1 MVLALP
7 ARAALETQGPPPALR
22 ECEFSTGA
30 FVEPITAWEAPRRL
44 SFDVTG
50 PPPALVELTPYRSI
64 DPPHR
69 DGAFRA
75 RRGEFRLV
83 ALPGGRTR
91 LAGST
96 WYELRMAP
104 EPYWWFWSDALV
116 HAIHQRVLVHVKRLV
131 EGERPG

>member
-1 MVLALP
+1 MSALQP
-7 ARAALETQGPPPALR
+7 CVHQSLPLPRPALLHD
-22 ECEFSTGA
+22 EFEGFPVRVDHHVEVVIALRGA
-30 FVEPITAWEAPRRL
+30 AQTHV
-44 SFDVTG
+44 
-50 PPPALVELTPYRSI
+50 
-64 DPPHR
+64 

-104 EPYWWFWSDALV
+104 EPYRWLWSDALV
-116 HAIHQRVLVHVKRLV
+116 HAILQRVLVHVKCLAGGGTPVVMRA
-131 EGERPG
+131 GDASDASRGA